1 MRLED
6 LPIKVQEQVKHKLQ
20 ANNKYNAV
28 KSECDGVVFDSK
40 KEAGRYEFLKM
51 LARAGKISNLKL
63 QPRFLLQDGFIY
75 GGKKER
81 KIEYVA
87 DFQYIDEH
95 GTSIVEDVKG
105 KKTDVYKLKRK
116 LFLYKYGDRIEF
128 REV

>member
-1 MRLED
+1 MRLEE
-6 LPIKVQEQVKHKLQ
+6 LPTKVQEQVKRKLQ

-28 KSECDGVVFDSK
+28 KSECDGIVFDSK
-40 KEAGRYEFLKM
+40 KEKGRYEFLKM
-51 LARAGKISNLKL
+51 LARAGKIKNLKL
-63 QPRFLLQDGFIY
+63 QPRYLLQDSFSY
-75 GGKKER
+75 RGKKER

-87 DFQYIDEH
+87 DFEYIDEH